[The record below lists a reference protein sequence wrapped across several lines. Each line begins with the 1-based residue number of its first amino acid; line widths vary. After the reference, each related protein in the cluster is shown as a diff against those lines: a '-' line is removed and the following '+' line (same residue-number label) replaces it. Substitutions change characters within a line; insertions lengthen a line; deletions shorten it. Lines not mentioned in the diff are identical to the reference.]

1 MKKVMLNVVILAF
14 ACFVFAGVAKADDI
28 HLCNVATG
36 CSASSLQP
44 FSGTQAF
51 VTGNPT
57 GESLFLVALH
67 PQAGTSGG
75 FNATTDLWTA
85 AGLSGP
91 NQPSFSALVTQDTAF
106 AGFAPGSFTF
116 SITSLG
122 TWTVN
127 GQSITIPG
135 GQPLGTVF
143 LVFTKAADGTVSLLS
158 PFSSDLAIVGAPEPS
173 SVMLLG
179 AGLLG
184 LLVLAGKKR
193 LTA

>member
-1 MKKVMLNVVILAF
+1 MKKVLLNVAFLAL
-14 ACFVFAGVAKADDI
+14 ACLVFSGVAKADDI
-28 HLCNVATG
+28 HLCNVSTG
-36 CSASSLQP
+36 CNAGSLQA
-44 FSGTQAF
+44 FSGTTAF

-57 GESLFLVALH
+57 GQSLFLVALT
-67 PQAGTSGG
+67 PLAGTGG
-75 FNATTDLWTA
+75 SFNASTDLWTA

-91 NQPSFSALVTQDTAF
+91 NQPNFAALVTQDTGF
-106 AGFAPGSFTF
+106 AGFAPGSFNF

-127 GQSITIPG
+127 GQQITIPG
-135 GQPLGTVF
+135 GVAGTVF
-143 LVFTKAADGTVSLLS
+143 LVFTKDANGNVSLVS
-158 PFSSDLAIVGAPEPS
+158 PFSSDLGLVSTPEPS
-173 SVMLLG
+173 SVMLFG